1 MFRKELAASK
11 SLNRS
16 SAAGVLRGESNS
28 ESHVRRECGG
38 PVTIPKKLPRQ
49 ASPPRSTNKKLTK
62 LLINVNIQRSFGPV
76 HIIISIE
83 NTVGDLIK
91 AAIEVYLKEKRRP
104 LLTHSD
110 ARCYDLHYSQFS
122 LAHMRVHG
130 SRGGCLLSGLKPEEK
145 LTNLESRNFFL
156 CPKPNNINSNT
167 TSAASKTSCS
177 NEANTT
183 VADTHA
189 EDLQFPCTRFMDF
202 LL

>member
-122 LAHMRVHG
+122 L
-130 SRGGCLLSGLKPEEK
+130 PEEK